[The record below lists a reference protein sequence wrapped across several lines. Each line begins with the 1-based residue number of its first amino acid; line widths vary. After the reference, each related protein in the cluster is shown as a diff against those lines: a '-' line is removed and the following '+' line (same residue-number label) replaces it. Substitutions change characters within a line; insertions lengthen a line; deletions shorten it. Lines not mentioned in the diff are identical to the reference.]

1 MDKLKKLGG
10 GTVFKVMRIIFGGLV
25 AGAAMS
31 FITLPNDVVS
41 GGITGIAQILHRL
54 INTPIGIMTIILNIP
69 LFILAWKKLG
79 KWFVIGSL
87 ISMVTVSVSVDLFA
101 MVDWK
106 LTDDKLLAAVYG
118 GVIQGFGMGVVYS
131 AGVTNGGTDILA
143 RIFKKKYPHMNFGI
157 ISLGFS
163 GVVVLAFA
171 IIFKKYDSCMY
182 TVICMFIHSKVVDLM
197 LYGPVTARM
206 CHIISAK
213 HKKLKEEITSHLGRG
228 VTLLHGQGAWSGEE
242 KDVILCVVKNNQI
255 ASLRKLVREVDPQA
269 FFIISEA
276 RGVYGFGFESINSDK

>member
-1 MDKLKKLGG
+1 MNKLKKLGG
-10 GTVFKVMRIIFGGLV
+10 GTVLKILRIIFGGLV

-143 RIFKKKYPHMNFGI
+143 RIFKKKYPHMNLGI
-157 ISLGFS
+157 VSLGFS
-163 GVVVLAFA
+163 GVVV
-171 IIFKKYDSCMY
+171 
-182 TVICMFIHSKVVDLM
+182 
-197 LYGPVTARM
+197 
-206 CHIISAK
+206 
-213 HKKLKEEITSHLGRG
+213 
-228 VTLLHGQGAWSGEE
+228 
-242 KDVILCVVKNNQI
+242 
-255 ASLRKLVREVDPQA
+255 
-269 FFIISEA
+269 
-276 RGVYGFGFESINSDK
+276 